1 MANTTTL
8 LQMQNRVRQRADME
22 NTLFV
27 SDAEIITYL
36 NDGLSELNDLFITE
50 YEEYV
55 VQEKPNLQL
64 LGGTSE
70 YDIVADFG
78 ITDFMKILGID
89 LKVGSR
95 AIALKRFMFSERNF
109 WTMPNAPWDVTVTPY
124 RYSVRGNKIYFFPTT
139 GIAGTVSIWYIPQY
153 EPMVLEADQINDF
166 LPYLN
171 NGWEEY
177 AVITAA
183 IKCLQKEES
192 DTQPLLAEKG
202 IQLKRINDVAKTRD
216 VGNPDRIAYVNT
228 AQSEWWW

>member
-8 LQMQNRVRQRADME
+8 LQMRDRVRQRADMQ

-27 SDAEIITYL
+27 SDAEIDTYL

-55 VQEKPNLQL
+55 VQEQPNQNLT
-64 LGGTSE
+64 GGQTA
-70 YDIVADFG
+70 YDIVTDFG
-78 ITDFMKILGID
+78 INNFMKILGVD
-89 LKVGSR
+89 LNVGSR
-95 AIALKRFMFSERNF
+95 QIALKRFMFSERNF

-124 RYSVRGNKIYFFPTT
+124 RYSVRGNTIYFFPAT
-139 GIAGTVSIWYIPQY
+139 GIGGTVSIWYIPQY
-153 EPMVLEADQINDF
+153 TPMTLPADQINDF

-192 DTQPLLAEKG
+192 DTQPLMQEKLM
-202 IQLKRINDVAKTRD
+202 QLKRINDVAKNRD
-216 VGNPDRIAYVNT
+216 VGNPDRISYVNT